1 MKPQIGVIGSSG
13 ELMQESCEKLAGE
26 IGEEIA
32 KRKYTLVFGPE
43 RDRDSLPTVAA
54 RAARNAGG
62 DVLGILYGSGKKGI
76 PDCIT
81 HLVCTATERGGPRE
95 TSFIASCDVVIA
107 IGGGSG
113 TLTEM
118 AIAYQKSIP
127 IIAMTGTGGWADKMA
142 GQYFDERK
150 RMPVYSAKTAEEAVK
165 LAEELANQK
174 ED

>member
-1 MKPQIGVIGSSG
+1 MQIGVIGSSG
-13 ELMQESCEKLAGE
+13 TIMQKSYKALAKN
-26 IGEEIA
+26 IGKQIA
-32 KRKYTLVFGPE
+32 KHQHILVFGPE

-54 RAARNAGG
+54 RAAKEAGG
-62 DVLGILYGSGKKGI
+62 DVLGIVYGVGKQGV

-95 TSFIASCDVVIA
+95 TSFIASCDAVIA

-118 AIAYQKSIP
+118 AIAYQKGIP
-127 IIAMTGTGGWADKMA
+127 IIAMTGTGGWSDKMA

-150 RMPVYSAKTAEEAVK
+150 RMLVYSAKSAEEALK
-165 LAEELANQK
+165 LAEKLTNLKGE
-174 ED
+174 